1 MIESMR
7 QQTPSQKTLSTS
19 FVHRNITQTD
29 VGLSRVKDRI
39 VTAATVVRGIQVS
52 AIKYWLLKPFVNFVV
67 DVAKP

>member
-1 MIESMR
+1 MR
-7 QQTPSQKTLSTS
+7 QQTQSQKTLSTP

-29 VGLSRVKDRI
+29 VRISRVKNRI

-52 AIKYWLLKPFVNFVV
+52 AVKYWLLEPFVNFVV